1 MTLDELFDLWT
12 KDCEIDRTELGQE
25 ALKISKL
32 HSKYFKLYSTERLTL
47 RKLEQDLKVLKRQSY
62 EYFNGTLDH
71 DEMLELGW
79 DPNPLKILRA
89 DVPSYVDSSKDIIDL
104 TLKIAYQQEKVDFV
118 ENCVLSINA
127 RGYNLKAAIDW
138 EKFKVGM

>member
-47 RKLEQDLKVLKRQSY
+47 RKLEQDLKVLRRQSY

-71 DEMLELGW
+71 DEMLDLGW

-118 ENCVLSINA
+118 ENCVRSINA

>member
-12 KDCEIDRTELGQE
+12 KDCDIDRTELGSE

-71 DEMLELGW
+71 DEMLDLGW

-89 DVPSYVDSSKDIIDL
+89 DVPSYVDSSKDVIDL

-118 ENCVLSINA
+118 ENCVRSINA

-138 EKFKVGM
+138 EKFKVGI

>member
-12 KDCEIDRTELGQE
+12 KDCEIDRTELGSE
-25 ALKISKL
+25 ALKIPKL

-89 DVPSYVDSSKDIIDL
+89 DIPSYIDSSKDIIDL

-118 ENCVLSINA
+118 ENCVRSINA

>member
-1 MTLDELFDLWT
+1 MLD
-12 KDCEIDRTELGQE
+12 
-25 ALKISKL
+25 
-32 HSKYFKLYSTERLTL
+32 
-47 RKLEQDLKVLKRQSY
+47 
-62 EYFNGTLDH
+62 
-71 DEMLELGW
+71 LGW

-89 DVPSYVDSSKDIIDL
+89 DVPSYVDSSKDVIDL

-118 ENCVLSINA
+118 ENCVRSINA

>member
-71 DEMLELGW
+71 DEMLDLGW

-118 ENCVLSINA
+118 ENCVRSINA

>member
-71 DEMLELGW
+71 DEMLDLGW

-89 DVPSYVDSSKDIIDL
+89 DIPSYVDSSKDIIDL

-118 ENCVLSINA
+118 ENCVRSINA

>member
-12 KDCEIDRTELGQE
+12 KDCDIDRTELGSE

-71 DEMLELGW
+71 DEMLDLGW

-89 DVPSYVDSSKDIIDL
+89 DVPSYVDSSKDVIDL

-118 ENCVLSINA
+118 ENCVRSINA

>member
-118 ENCVLSINA
+118 ENCVRSINA